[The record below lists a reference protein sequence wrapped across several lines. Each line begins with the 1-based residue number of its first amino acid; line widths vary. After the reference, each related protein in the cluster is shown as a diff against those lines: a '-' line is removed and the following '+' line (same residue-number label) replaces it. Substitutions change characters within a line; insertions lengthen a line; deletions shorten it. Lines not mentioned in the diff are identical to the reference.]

1 MTRRVKHIVVWRL
14 NDQPSVAANAQ
25 RAKALL
31 EGLAG
36 RIPGLRHIE
45 VGINFLADPNAADI
59 VLYSEFDD
67 RQALATYQRHPLHL
81 EVVPHIKAMATE
93 RRSVDYED

>member
-14 NDQPSVAANAQ
+14 KDQPSVADNAE

-45 VGINFLADPNAADI
+45 VGINFLTDSNAADI
-59 VLYSEFDD
+59 VLYSELDD
-67 RQALATYQRHPLHL
+67 RAALEAYQRHPLHL
-81 EVVPHIKAMATE
+81 DVVPHIKAMTTE
-93 RRSVDYED
+93 RRSVDYEY

>member
-14 NDQPSVAANAQ
+14 EAKPSVAENAH
-25 RAKALL
+25 RAKTML
-31 EGLAG
+31 EALAG
-36 RIPGLRHIE
+36 RIPGLRHLE
-45 VGINFLADPNAADI
+45 VGINFLDDPNAADI

-67 RQALATYQRHPLHL
+67 RAALEAYQRHPLHL

-93 RRSVDYED
+93 RRSVDYEY

>member
-1 MTRRVKHIVVWRL
+1 MLKHIVVWRL
-14 NDQPSVAANAQ
+14 NPSPSVRENAE

-45 VGINFLADPNAADI
+45 VGINFLDDPNAADI
-59 VLYSEFDD
+59 ALYSELDD
-67 RQALATYQRHPLHL
+67 RAALAVYQNHPLHL
-81 EVVPHIKAMATE
+81 AVVPHIKAMASE
-93 RRSVDYED
+93 RRSVDYEC

>member
-14 NDQPSVAANAQ
+14 KDQPSVADNAQ
-25 RAKALL
+25 RAKLLL

-45 VGINFLADPNAADI
+45 VGINVVDDQNAADI

-67 RQALATYQRHPLHL
+67 RAALESYQRHPLHL

-93 RRSVDYED
+93 RRSVDYEY